1 MIHGINRGCRSKPRP
16 TDSALLQGE
25 LSTDSV
31 RGLVGTLARGSPLAI
46 PQKLSRRHFVKY
58 GASSLAMASIVA
70 KAQTASLPLGRVG
83 SAVTAAPEQEATPIN
98 AATDAASHL
107 MVDVRID
114 GNGPYHFVVDT
125 GADRTILASEVALE
139 LGLGRG
145 ERVMLKG
152 VVRAVPTETVS
163 IRTMTFGSITKRK
176 LMVPTL
182 SRSLLDA
189 DGYLGLD
196 FLDGHRVTFDF
207 EKHLLQV
214 SEPRARFSAN
224 WVRENEA
231 RIRAS
236 GPSGH
241 LQALDCMVDGTPATA
256 FIDSGAEVSAA
267 NEPLLAALA
276 RRNPSFGEMGS
287 IRLIDIT
294 GGEILGKVAM
304 VKKISLTAALTFTD
318 CPLVIADFLV
328 FDVWGLRQRPAM
340 LIGMNLLRQFK
351 RVSIDYGL
359 QELRFD
365 LAADRSPPKP
375 LITMLD

>member
-1 MIHGINRGCRSKPRP
+1 
-16 TDSALLQGE
+16 
-25 LSTDSV
+25 
-31 RGLVGTLARGSPLAI
+31 
-46 PQKLSRRHFVKY
+46 
-58 GASSLAMASIVA
+58 MASILA
-70 KAQTASLPLGRVG
+70 RAQTPPPPPG
-83 SAVTAAPEQEATPIN
+83 SAGSAITAAPEPDATPIN

-107 MVDVRID
+107 MVDVHIN

-125 GADRTILASEVALE
+125 GADRTILASDVAVE
-139 LGLGRG
+139 LGLSHG
-145 ERVMLKG
+145 ENVMLRG
-152 VVRAVPTETVS
+152 VVRAVLTETVS
-163 IRTMTFGSITKRK
+163 IRTMTFGSITKRHFT
-176 LMVPTL
+176 LPTL

-207 EKHLLQV
+207 RNHLLQV

-224 WVRENEA
+224 WLRENEA

-236 GPSGH
+236 GSSGH
-241 LQALDCMVDGTPATA
+241 LQALDCMVDGVPATA

-304 VKKISLTAALTFTD
+304 VNKIRLTGLTFND

-328 FDVWGLRQRPAM
+328 FDVWGLRHRPAL
-340 LIGMNLLRQFK
+340 LIGMNLLRQFA

-359 QELRFD
+359 KELRFD
-365 LAADRSPPKP
+365 LAAYRPPLKP
-375 LITMLD
+375 LITMVD

>member
-1 MIHGINRGCRSKPRP
+1 
-16 TDSALLQGE
+16 
-25 LSTDSV
+25 
-31 RGLVGTLARGSPLAI
+31 
-46 PQKLSRRHFVKY
+46 VKY
-58 GASSLAMASIVA
+58 GASSLAMASILA
-70 KAQTASLPLGRVG
+70 KAQTVPPPLGSVG
-83 SAVTAAPEQEATPIN
+83 SDATPIN

-107 MVDVRID
+107 MVEVRIND
-114 GNGPYHFVVDT
+114 NGPYHFVVDT
-125 GADRTILASEVALE
+125 GADRTILANEVAVE
-139 LGLGRG
+139 LGLSRS
-145 ERVMLKG
+145 EKVMLKG
-152 VVRAVPTETVS
+152 VVGAVLTETVS
-163 IRTMTFGSITKRK
+163 IRTMTFGSITKRH

-207 EKHLLQV
+207 RNHLLQV
-214 SEPRARFSAN
+214 GEPRSRFSAN

-236 GPSGH
+236 GSSGH
-241 LQALDCMVDGTPATA
+241 LKAVDCMVDDVSATA

-276 RRNPSFGEMGS
+276 RRNPTFGEMGS
-287 IRLIDIT
+287 IKLIDIT
-294 GGEILGKVAM
+294 GGEISGKVAM
-304 VKKISLTAALTFTD
+304 VKKIRLTAALTFTD

-328 FDVWGLRQRPAM
+328 FDAWGLRQRPAL
-340 LIGMNLLRQFK
+340 LIGMNLLRQFG

-365 LAADRSPPKP
+365 LAAYRSPLKP
-375 LITMLD
+375 LITMAG

>member
-1 MIHGINRGCRSKPRP
+1 LA
-16 TDSALLQGE
+16 TLQ
-25 LSTDSV
+25 
-31 RGLVGTLARGSPLAI
+31 
-46 PQKLSRRHFVKY
+46 KMSRRRFVKY
-58 GASSLAMASIVA
+58 GASSLAMASILA
-70 KAQTASLPLGRVG
+70 KAQTASPPLASVG
-83 SAVTAAPEQEATPIN
+83 SAVTAAPERDATPIN

-107 MVDVRID
+107 MVDVHIN

-125 GADRTILASEVALE
+125 GADRSILASEVAVE
-139 LGLGRG
+139 LGLSQG

-152 VVRAVPTETVS
+152 VVRAVLTETVS
-163 IRTMTFGSITKRK
+163 IRTMTFGSITKK
-176 LMVPTL
+176 HLMVPTL

-196 FLDGHRVTFDF
+196 FLDHHRVTFDF
-207 EKHLLQV
+207 QNHLLQV

-231 RIRAS
+231 RIPVS
-236 GPSGH
+236 GSSGH
-241 LQALDCMVDGTPATA
+241 LQALHCMVDGIPATA

-276 RRNPSFGEMGS
+276 ARNPSFGEMGS

-294 GGEILGKVAM
+294 GGEIVGKVAM
-304 VKKISLTAALTFTD
+304 VNKIRLTAALTFTD
-318 CPLVIADFLV
+318 CPLVIANFLV
-328 FDVWGLRQRPAM
+328 FDVWGLRQRPAL
-340 LIGMNLLRQFK
+340 LIGMNLLRQFE

-365 LAADRSPPKP
+365 LAAYSLPPKP
-375 LITMLD
+375 LITMVD

>member
-1 MIHGINRGCRSKPRP
+1 
-16 TDSALLQGE
+16 
-25 LSTDSV
+25 
-31 RGLVGTLARGSPLAI
+31 LAT
-46 PQKLSRRHFVKY
+46 PQKLSRRQFVKY
-58 GASSLAMASIVA
+58 GASSLAIASIVA
-70 KAQTASLPLGRVG
+70 KAQTASPPLGRVG
-83 SAVTAAPEQEATPIN
+83 SAITAPSDQDTARIN

-107 MVDVRID
+107 LVEVRVND
-114 GNGPYHFVVDT
+114 NGPYHFVVDT
-125 GADRTILASEVALE
+125 GADRTILASEVAVE
-139 LGLGRG
+139 LGLSHG
-145 ERVMLKG
+145 EKVMLKG
-152 VVRAVPTETVS
+152 VVRAVLTETVS
-163 IRTMTFGSITKRK
+163 IRTMTFGSITKRH

-207 EKHLLQV
+207 KNHLLQV

-236 GPSGH
+236 GSSGH
-241 LQALDCMVDGTPATA
+241 LQALDCIVDGIPATA

-304 VKKISLTAALTFTD
+304 VNKIRLTAALTFTD

-328 FDVWGLRQRPAM
+328 FDAWGLRQRPAL
-340 LIGMNLLRQFK
+340 LIGMNLLRQFA

-365 LAADRSPPKP
+365 LAAYSSPPKP
-375 LITMLD
+375 LITMVD

>member
-1 MIHGINRGCRSKPRP
+1 
-16 TDSALLQGE
+16 
-25 LSTDSV
+25 
-31 RGLVGTLARGSPLAI
+31 
-46 PQKLSRRHFVKY
+46 VKY
-58 GASSLAMASIVA
+58 GASSLAMASILA
-70 KAQTASLPLGRVG
+70 KAQIASPPFGSVG
-83 SAVTAAPEQEATPIN
+83 SAITAAPERDATPIN

-107 MVDVRID
+107 MVDVHIN

-125 GADRTILASEVALE
+125 GADRTILASEVAVE
-139 LGLGRG
+139 LGLSRG
-145 ERVMLKG
+145 DAVMLRG
-152 VVRAVPTETVS
+152 VVRAVLTETVS
-163 IRTMTFGSITKRK
+163 IRTMTFGSITKRN

-207 EKHLLQV
+207 QNHLLQV

-224 WVRENEA
+224 WVGENEA

-236 GPSGH
+236 GSSGH
-241 LQALDCMVDGTPATA
+241 LQALDCKVDGVPATA

-276 RRNPSFGEMGS
+276 RRNPSFGAMGS
-287 IRLIDIT
+287 IHLIDIT
-294 GGEILGKVAM
+294 GGEILGKVA
-304 VKKISLTAALTFTD
+304 VVSTIRLAAALTFTD

-328 FDVWGLRQRPAM
+328 FDVWGLRQRPAL
-340 LIGMNLLRQFK
+340 LIGMNLLRQFG

-365 LAADRSPPKP
+365 LAAYRSPPKP
-375 LITMLD
+375 LITVVE